1 MHNPKRWL
9 SINLQ
14 YDFCNIHKKYRN
26 IQPIR
31 CDVHLTLTA
40 ILIRRKFNMK

>member
-14 YDFCNIHKKYRN
+14 YDFCNIHKNWAN
-26 IQPIR
+26 IQPIQD
-31 CDVHLTLTA
+31 DVHLTLSQQNFA
-40 ILIRRKFNMK
+40 LSLLLK